1 MYAASTM
8 CAVSYG
14 VEALKNTDTG
24 STLVILPWRSVYP
37 AGEFIHEFAATTD
50 MAPSTPA
57 TTIGI
62 PLHQCAQGDSRRH
75 PYRYTPTKIASRK
88 KKIPSNENPTPNAA
102 PNRPIRPGHSRPS
115 SYDST
120 VPDTAPTATSTAM
133 TFDQRRASSSAA
145 ASPRLIPIHS
155 AVIVTAANAM
165 PKHARMMWNPS
176 DDPICDRAGT
186 GSTARTCATAPIAR
200 SPRPP
205 HARTAAAKPSRHV
218 YRHRAPGTRG
228 STRNDL
234 PKVHPVYAQQKRRS
248 GC

>member
-14 VEALKNTDTG
+14 VDALKNTATG
-24 STLVILPWRSVYP
+24 STLVSLPWLSLYP
-37 AGEFIHEFAATTD
+37 AGEFIHEFAAITD
-50 MAPSTPA
+50 NAPSTPA

-88 KKIPSNENPTPNAA
+88 KKIPSIENGKPIAA
-102 PNRPIRPGHSRPS
+102 PNRPIRPGHSRPI

-145 ASPRLIPIHS
+145 ASLRLMPIHS
-155 AVIVTAANAM
+155 AVSATAANAT
-165 PKHARMMWNPS
+165 PKQARMMWNPC
-176 DDPICDRAGT
+176 DDPIWDRAGT
-186 GSTARTCATAPIAR
+186 ASTARTCAIAPIAR
-200 SPRPP
+200 LPFAACLASRCQAVALCVPPLRPGYTWNHRQRSPKG
-205 HARTAAAKPSRHV
+205 A
-218 YRHRAPGTRG
+218 
-228 STRNDL
+228 
-234 PKVHPVYAQQKRRS
+234 S
-248 GC
+248 GI

>member
-24 STLVILPWRSVYP
+24 FTLVSFPWLSVYP
-37 AGEFIHEFAATTD
+37 AAEFIHELAATTD
-50 MAPSTPA
+50 TAPSTPD
-57 TTIGI
+57 TTMGT
-62 PLHQCAQGDSRRH
+62 PLHQCAHGGSRSH
-75 PYRYTPTKIASRK
+75 TYRYTPTKIASRK
-88 KKIPSNENPTPNAA
+88 KKIPSSENGKPIAA
-102 PNRPIRPGHSRPS
+102 PNRPIRPGHSRPI

-145 ASPRLIPIHS
+145 ASPRLMPIHS
-155 AVIVTAANAM
+155 AVMMTAAKAM

-186 GSTARTCATAPIAR
+186 GFTARMCAAAP
-200 SPRPP
+200 S
-205 HARTAAAKPSRHV
+205 AKPSIRRV
-218 YRHRAPGTRG
+218 SGRRLRSSALCVPLPRPGYTCQHPQRSAKGG
-228 STRNDL
+228 SVL
-234 PKVHPVYAQQKRRS
+234 
-248 GC
+248 